1 MSRHRAD
8 RIQGYRGLKGVLIVP
23 GQFNGGFRRQLLVDT
38 GATFTV
44 ITQKLAKEMGLDRVS
59 PLRKIPVTSAH
70 QVAQVPLVPIDSL
83 QVGDKA
89 PYLAAVT

>member
-8 RIQGYRGLKGVLIVP
+8 RIQGYRGRKGVLIVP

-44 ITQKLAKEMGLDRVS
+44 ITQKLAQEMGVATASNTRRLCPS
-59 PLRKIPVTSAH
+59 SHTSSFSANRFFT
-70 QVAQVPLVPIDSL
+70 SWR
-83 QVGDKA
+83 
-89 PYLAAVT
+89 